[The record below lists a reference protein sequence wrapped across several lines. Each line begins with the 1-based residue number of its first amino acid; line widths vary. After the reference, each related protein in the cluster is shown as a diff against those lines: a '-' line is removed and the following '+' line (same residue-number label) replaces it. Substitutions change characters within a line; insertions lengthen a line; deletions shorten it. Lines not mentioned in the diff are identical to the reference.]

1 LELRH
6 LLLDLLVCVIVSVGA
21 DKRDRLGAQVAAA
34 DQPLISLKDV
44 AVSSGFCGLFLPAIV
59 GGSGC

>member
-6 LLLDLLVCVIVSVGA
+6 LLVDLLVCVIVA
-21 DKRDRLGAQVAAA
+21 IREDERDRLGREIAAA

-44 AVSSGFCGLFLPAIV
+44 GMSSRRGLSM
-59 GGSGC
+59 GGS